1 MKKRVAIIAAPGCEE
16 GETLTIVDIIRRAEL
31 TCDIVGLE
39 STMVTGAHN
48 ITFEADYIIN
58 NEVADYDMV
67 VLPGGYGGAD
77 AMCGSELLLSLLQEM
92 DRQGKYIAA
101 ICAAALVLDAAGL
114 LEEKKYTCYPTVAS
128 KIHSGNRI
136 DDKIV
141 VHGNL
146 ITSQGPATAY
156 AFAYKLVELLGGDAK
171 AVQNRMVYFNAF
183 DETGKTQPAGDL
195 PACAYPETTIRAA
208 VLMVEGFE
216 EGETMQIVDLLRRA
230 GIITH
235 TFCFQENLFV
245 LSMQGMRV
253 KADKIFSD
261 EIRDYDLIIVPGGRT
276 AGPKLIND
284 PAVIDMLQYF
294 NKNNKLIAAMCSGTT
309 VLKAADVI
317 EGKRVT
323 GYTGYAEK
331 LTGAIF
337 CEDVAVFDQNVV
349 TSQGPATPYPFAFKI
364 MEALGIDPNPMKVRL
379 LYELAGG
386 K

>member
-58 NEVADYDMV
+58 NEVSDYDMV

-77 AMCGSELLLSLLQEM
+77 AMSDSELLLSLLQEM
-92 DRQGKYIAA
+92 NRKGKYIAA
-101 ICAAALVLDAAGL
+101 ICAAALVLNAAGL
-114 LEEKKYTCYPTVAS
+114 LEGKNYTCYPTIAG

-141 VHGNL
+141 TDGNL

-183 DETGKTQPAGDL
+183 DETEKTQPAGDL

-230 GIITH
+230 GIIAH
-235 TFCFQENLFV
+235 TFCFQENPFV
-245 LSMQGMRV
+245 LSMQGIRV

-276 AGPKLIND
+276 AGPRLIND

-331 LTGAIF
+331 LTGAVF
-337 CEDVAVFDQNVV
+337 CEDVAVFDHNVI